1 MTTEEERQ
9 ERFEELNRMLAELRE
24 TVTGT
29 AQRQEEEPVDYRGV
43 LESLKETNRKS
54 AESQITLD
62 EMARRQ
68 EKMLAEM
75 REDAKKRNR
84 PDDED
89 LEGGVG
95 VPSPRPSPVDGRGG
109 GLGALT

>member
-1 MTTEEERQ
+1 MTTEQRLARLEETDRI
-9 ERFEELNRMLAELRE
+9 LAELKE

-29 AQRQEEEPVDYRGV
+29 AQRQEEEPVDYREIS
-43 LESLKETNRKS
+43 ESLKETNRKS
-54 AESQITLD
+54 AESLITLD